1 MRNNGFRNLKFSMYA
16 SDYEFASR
24 VLICFFENSPRIQ
37 YTMDFVENIK
47 QEILEGEAI
56 VKQEKPG
63 DFTLILPP
71 KIEETNWIEEV
82 KQEGNCNSTN
92 RNKI

>member
-1 MRNNGFRNLKFSMYA
+1 MRNNGFKETENFNVCT
-16 SDYEFASR
+16 DYEFASR
-24 VLICFFENSPRIQ
+24 VLICFFENSPRIH

-82 KQEGNCNSTN
+82 KQEGN
-92 RNKI
+92 